1 MKKKIVTLAA
11 AMAVLFAA
19 LTLAACK
26 PEGGAEATT
35 PVSTAEPAPAD
46 FAFVKD
52 GASEF
57 RIVRPASD
65 SSDETEAAK
74 ELRKKIEEK
83 TGYKMELYED
93 WYAKSQAPSKY
104 EILIG
109 HTDLDESV
117 AVNGEIDGEDG
128 FFYVI
133 RSVGDKIVLTG
144 KSANMIRKGIDFI
157 LENYTDE
164 SGNIMIP
171 HDINIKSEMYTPA
184 VADYFG
190 DGKDVTLTSALAGA
204 VNAVDGCKVIQG
216 GTTDGKYLYVI
227 THNGD
232 KTINAESIL
241 QKIDIKTMKT
251 VARSERLRV
260 SHGNDIVYK
269 KNTNELLVVHC
280 YPDGKMVSVFD
291 ADTLKFKRK
300 IELPISIYCMSYDE
314 SLDCYWV
321 GVSGGDTFA
330 KLDVDFKFVKRYMSQ
345 MHDYVTQGMD
355 CDDTYLYFV
364 RYKKNCVIVYT
375 KDGGYVGEYPLTF
388 PGEPENICHIGDY
401 FYVVGNNS
409 NWSGGVILKVKL
421 SAK

>member
-11 AMAVLFAA
+11 AMAVFFAA
-19 LTLAACK
+19 LALAACK

-330 KLDVDFKFVKRYMSQ
+330 KLDADFKFVKRYMSQ

>member
-216 GTTDGKYLYVI
+216 GTTDGKYLYVM
-227 THNGD
+227 THHGD
-232 KTINAESIL
+232 KTISAESIL
-241 QKIDIKTMKT
+241 QKIAIKTMKT

-330 KLDVDFKFVKRYMSQ
+330 KLDADFKFVKRYMSQ

>member
-74 ELRKKIEEK
+74 ELRKKTEEK

-330 KLDVDFKFVKRYMSQ
+330 KLDADFKFVKRYMSQ

>member
-52 GASEF
+52 GVSEF

-330 KLDVDFKFVKRYMSQ
+330 KLDADFKFVKRYMSQ

>member
-11 AMAVLFAA
+11 SMAVLFAA

-330 KLDVDFKFVKRYMSQ
+330 KLDADFKFVKRYMSQ

>member
-260 SHGNDIVYK
+260 SHANDIVYK

-291 ADTLKFKRK
+291 TDTLKFKRT

-330 KLDVDFKFVKRYMSQ
+330 KLDADFKFVKRYMSQ

>member
-35 PVSTAEPAPAD
+35 PVPTAEPAPAD

-330 KLDVDFKFVKRYMSQ
+330 KLDADFKFVKRYMSQ

>member
-330 KLDVDFKFVKRYMSQ
+330 KLDADFKFVKRYMSQ

>member
-65 SSDETEAAK
+65 SNDETEAAK

-330 KLDVDFKFVKRYMSQ
+330 KLDADFKFVKRYMSQ

>member
-26 PEGGAEATT
+26 PEEGAEATT

-133 RSVGDKIVLTG
+133 RSVGNKIVLTG

-184 VADYFG
+184 VDDYFG

-330 KLDVDFKFVKRYMSQ
+330 KLDADFKFVKRYMSQ

>member
-204 VNAVDGCKVIQG
+204 VNAVDGCKGIQG

-330 KLDVDFKFVKRYMSQ
+330 KLDADFKFVKRYMSQ

-364 RYKKNCVIVYT
+364 RYKKNCVVVYT

>member
-300 IELPISIYCMSYDE
+300 IEMPISIYCMSYDE

-330 KLDVDFKFVKRYMSQ
+330 KLDADFKFVKRYMSQ

>member
-330 KLDVDFKFVKRYMSQ
+330 KLDADFKFVKRYMSQ

-355 CDDTYLYFV
+355 CDDTYLYFA

>member
-133 RSVGDKIVLTG
+133 RSVGNKIVLTG

-330 KLDVDFKFVKRYMSQ
+330 KLDADFKFVKRYMSQ

>member
-133 RSVGDKIVLTG
+133 RSVGNKIVLTG

-190 DGKDVTLTSALAGA
+190 DGKDVTLTSVLAGA

-330 KLDVDFKFVKRYMSQ
+330 KLDADFKFVKRYMSQ

>member
-1 MKKKIVTLAA
+1 
-11 AMAVLFAA
+11 MAVLFAA

-330 KLDVDFKFVKRYMSQ
+330 KLDADFKFVKRYMSQ

>member
-133 RSVGDKIVLTG
+133 RSVGNKIVLTG

-291 ADTLKFKRK
+291 ADTLKIKRK

-330 KLDVDFKFVKRYMSQ
+330 KLDADFKFVKRYMSQ

>member
-171 HDINIKSEMYTPA
+171 HDVNIKSEMYTPA

-204 VNAVDGCKVIQG
+204 VNAVDGCKGIQG

-330 KLDVDFKFVKRYMSQ
+330 KLDADFKFVKRYMSQ

>member
-35 PVSTAEPAPAD
+35 PVSTAELAPAD

-330 KLDVDFKFVKRYMSQ
+330 KLDADFKFVKRYMSQ

>member
-133 RSVGDKIVLTG
+133 RSVGNKIVLTG

-171 HDINIKSEMYTPA
+171 HDINIKSEMYKPA

-330 KLDVDFKFVKRYMSQ
+330 KLDADFKFVKRYMSQ

>member
-133 RSVGDKIVLTG
+133 RSVGNKIVLTG

-260 SHGNDIVYK
+260 SHGNDIVYQ

-330 KLDVDFKFVKRYMSQ
+330 KLDADFKFVKRYMSQ

>member
-93 WYAKSQAPSKY
+93 WCAKSQAPSKY

-133 RSVGDKIVLTG
+133 RSVGNKIVLTG

-330 KLDVDFKFVKRYMSQ
+330 KLDADFKFVKRYMSQ

>member
-260 SHGNDIVYK
+260 SHGNDIVHK

-330 KLDVDFKFVKRYMSQ
+330 KLDADFKFVKRYMSQ

>member
-104 EILIG
+104 EIRIG

-330 KLDVDFKFVKRYMSQ
+330 KLDADFKFVKRYMSQ

>member
-19 LTLAACK
+19 PTLAACK

-74 ELRKKIEEK
+74 ELRKKTEEK

-330 KLDVDFKFVKRYMSQ
+330 KLDADFKFVKRYMSQ

>member
-330 KLDVDFKFVKRYMSQ
+330 KLDADFKFVKRYMSQ

-364 RYKKNCVIVYT
+364 TYKKNCVIVYT

>member
-133 RSVGDKIVLTG
+133 RSVGNKIVLTG

-330 KLDVDFKFVKRYMSQ
+330 KLDADFKFVKRYMSQ

-401 FYVVGNNS
+401 FFVVGNNS

>member
-11 AMAVLFAA
+11 AMAVLFAV

-35 PVSTAEPAPAD
+35 PVSTAETAPAD

-204 VNAVDGCKVIQG
+204 VNAVDGCNVIQG

-330 KLDVDFKFVKRYMSQ
+330 KLDADFKFVKRYMSQ

>member
-330 KLDVDFKFVKRYMSQ
+330 RLDADFKFVKRYMSQ
-345 MHDYVTQGMD
+345 LHDYVTQGMD

>member
-330 KLDVDFKFVKRYMSQ
+330 KLDADFKFVKRYMSQ

-401 FYVVGNNS
+401 SYVVGNNS
-409 NWSGGVILKVKL
+409 NWSGGVILKVTL

>member
-300 IELPISIYCMSYDE
+300 IEMPISIYCMSYDE

-330 KLDVDFKFVKRYMSQ
+330 KLDADFKFVKRYMSQ

-421 SAK
+421 RAK

>member
-52 GASEF
+52 GASES

-330 KLDVDFKFVKRYMSQ
+330 KLDADFKFVKRYMSQ

>member
-204 VNAVDGCKVIQG
+204 VNAVDGCKAIQG

-330 KLDVDFKFVKRYMSQ
+330 KLDADFKFVKRYMSQ

>member
-19 LTLAACK
+19 LPLAACK

-330 KLDVDFKFVKRYMSQ
+330 KLDADFKFVKRYMSQ

>member
-133 RSVGDKIVLTG
+133 RSVGNKIVLTG

-184 VADYFG
+184 VDDYFG

-330 KLDVDFKFVKRYMSQ
+330 KLDADFKFVKRYMSQ

>member
-269 KNTNELLVVHC
+269 KNTNELLVVHY

-330 KLDVDFKFVKRYMSQ
+330 KLDADFKFVKRYMSQ

>member
-1 MKKKIVTLAA
+1 MKKKIVTIAA

-164 SGNIMIP
+164 SGNITIP

-321 GVSGGDTFA
+321 GVGGGDTFA
-330 KLDVDFKFVKRYMSQ
+330 KLDADFKFVKRYMSQ